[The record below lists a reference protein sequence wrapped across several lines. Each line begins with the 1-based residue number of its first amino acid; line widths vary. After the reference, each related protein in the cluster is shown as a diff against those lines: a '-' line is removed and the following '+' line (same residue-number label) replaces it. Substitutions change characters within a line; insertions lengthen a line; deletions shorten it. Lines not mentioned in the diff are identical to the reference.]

1 MPDTQNIYESV
12 RDAYARIRQD
22 IVKTPMIQSKAFS
35 DEFPCSLFVK
45 LEHRQRTGSFK
56 LRGAHSKLSLVA
68 KSQEK
73 QCIVTAST
81 GNHGLACLDAM
92 SRYGVKGKIVVPETV
107 SQCKKDKLL
116 SLGAE
121 LVLHGTDC
129 EETETAARA
138 MASETVQYVSPY
150 NDLDIVAGQGTL
162 GLEILEQCPGLE
174 YLFISV
180 GGGGLVAGVAA
191 VIKYLR
197 PSVVIVGCQPE
208 ASPVMMKVICNP
220 K

>member
-1 MPDTQNIYESV
+1 MPDNKMIYESV
-12 RDAYARIRQD
+12 CAANKRIRND
-22 IVKTPMIQSKAFS
+22 IVKTPMVQSSAFS
-35 DEFPCSLFVK
+35 EEFHCSLFVK
-45 LEHRQRTGSFK
+45 MEHKQRTGSFK
-56 LRGAHSKLSLVA
+56 LRGAHSKLSLIA
-68 KSQEK
+68 QSHER

-107 SQCKKDKLL
+107 AQCKKDKLV

-138 MASETVQYVSPY
+138 MASDSVQYVSPY

-162 GLEILEQCPGLE
+162 GLEIIDQCPGLE

-191 VIKYLR
+191 VIKHVK
-197 PSVVIVGCQPE
+197 PSVIIVGCQPE
-208 ASPVMMKVICNP
+208 ASPVMKKVLIVR
-220 K
+220 